1 MELTQDQL
9 DLFNKN
15 GFILLKNFAS
25 KKECKMILE
34 IAKIHL
40 KYRIEPLE
48 TELGYD
54 KKSRDFRTNESDYKS
69 LSFEEKA
76 PIRRL
81 RQVYDRDVIFK
92 NWMEN
97 KKIRPILKQI
107 LKDDVTITLAHH
119 NSIMTKLPK
128 ISTQTRWHQDR
139 RYWRYNN
146 ANLVSIWLAL
156 EKEYKNNGV
165 LEFIP
170 GSHKIHF
177 SKEQFDEKE
186 YFKEDIKENKELIKK
201 KVSKK
206 LERGDVVIFH
216 SMLLHRANKNDT
228 KKSKISF
235 VYTVKGAQTKAI
247 EGTRSSA
254 YKEILLKEDLT

>member
-1 MELTQDQL
+1 MELTQKQL
-9 DLFNKN
+9 DFFNEN
-15 GFILLKNFAS
+15 GFILLKKFAS
-25 KKECKMILE
+25 KKECKSILE

-54 KKSRDFRTNESDYKS
+54 KKSKDFRTNESDYKS
-69 LSFEEKA
+69 LDFEEKA
-76 PIRRL
+76 PVRRL

-97 KKIRPILKQI
+97 KEIRPILKQI
-107 LKDDVTITLAHH
+107 LKDEVVITLAHH

-146 ANLVSIWLAL
+146 DNLVSIWLAL
-156 EKEYKNNGV
+156 DKEYLNNGV

-170 GSHKIHF
+170 GSHKIDF
-177 SKEQFDEKE
+177 TKEQFDEKE
-186 YFKEDIKENKELIKK
+186 YFKEDLKENKKLIKTK
-201 KVSKK
+201 ISKK

-216 SMLLHRANKNDT
+216 SMLLHRANKNNT
-228 KKSKISF
+228 KKPKISF
-235 VYTVKGAQTKAI
+235 VYTVKGAQTKAT
-247 EGTRSSA
+247 EGTRSNA
-254 YKEILLKEDLT
+254 YKEVVLHDDLT